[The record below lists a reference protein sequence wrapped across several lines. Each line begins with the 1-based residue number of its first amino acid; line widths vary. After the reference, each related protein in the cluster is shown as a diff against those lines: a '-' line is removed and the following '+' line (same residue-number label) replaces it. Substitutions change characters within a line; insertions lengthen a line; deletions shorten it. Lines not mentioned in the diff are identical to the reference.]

1 MKIVQVIPSVMRF
14 LLRVCEMTSFV
25 TDVKVHEYLPY
36 WIRLRDPCFHLSL
49 FLSTVEPHLNC
60 YQEAA
65 KPHLTHLRSDNL
77 QSGTLISLIYF
88 LRISVNLNRI
98 HVLKRHE
105 RIMQPVFAG
114 CGQRSDFRAIT
125 RKHKLG
131 LGKYLS
137 RKWISEPAT
146 VYAAGTATNVVFA
159 AGTVS
164 ITTPR
169 CSYAYARAGGG
180 ISCVAADA
188 TAVE

>member
-77 QSGTLISLIYF
+77 QSGTQFDIFFTNQCQS
-88 LRISVNLNRI
+88 
-98 HVLKRHE
+98 
-105 RIMQPVFAG
+105 QPN
-114 CGQRSDFRAIT
+114 
-125 RKHKLG
+125 
-131 LGKYLS
+131 
-137 RKWISEPAT
+137 P
-146 VYAAGTATNVVFA
+146 
-159 AGTVS
+159 
-164 ITTPR
+164 
-169 CSYAYARAGGG
+169 
-180 ISCVAADA
+180 CVKAS
-188 TAVE
+188 